1 MFPSHQKQSQEDSF
15 SQHKKIIKS
24 IIGDNQ
30 SQNENKSVSTTRKL
44 RNLNPNQHTVIMMT
58 TKAEFN
64 KMRLNSRG
72 DQSENRESENN

>member
-1 MFPSHQKQSQEDSF
+1 MFPSHQKPSQEDAF

-24 IIGDNQ
+24 FKGDNQ
-30 SQNENKSVSTTRKL
+30 SQNENKSVSTTRKI
-44 RNLNPNQHTVIMMT
+44 RNLNSNQHTVIMMT

-72 DQSENRESENN
+72 E